1 MDTVIIFSF
10 YCGEQKTTLILK
22 VLNHLVAH
30 EDVDAGGALSVNLA
44 NPVEREIEHQREL
57 PSNFRGD
64 HFLQVDGVVN
74 VGCPTAVLAS
84 ATRSWRLPSQGC
96 AAWLLLAHID
106 GQTGP
111 D

>member
-22 VLNHLVAH
+22 VLNHLIAH
-30 EDVDAGGALSVNLA
+30 KDVDARGALSVNPV
-44 NPVEREIEHQREL
+44 NPVERDIEHQREF
-57 PSNFRGD
+57 PSNFRGG
-64 HFLQVDGVVN
+64 HFLQVDGMIH
-74 VGCPTAVLAS
+74 S
-84 ATRSWRLPSQGC
+84 ATCSWWLPSQGC
-96 AAWLLLAHID
+96 AARMLLAHID